1 MFQSVK
7 NLTGYLVKATDGDI
21 GTVDQFFLSSGTWII
36 RYIVIDLG
44 RWLPGR
50 NVLVAPGMVLYPP
63 DWNKRV
69 IPINLTKHQIKESPE
84 IDDRKPVSRQK
95 EIELHKYFNWVPYW
109 LPSPGGYVN
118 PPVSAIED
126 VLDEQNTAEQ
136 NKGKEDPELRST
148 KEILKYRIHARDG
161 EIGHV
166 EDFIMDDQDWIIRYL
181 VVDTRNWLPGKK
193 VLLSPEW
200 IENVS
205 WADSE
210 VQVDLSREA
219 VKESPTYDPSAPV
232 NREYEARVYDYYGR
246 PVYWESHV

>member
-1 MFQSVK
+1 MLQGIK

-21 GTVDQFFLSSGTWII
+21 GTVNQFLFSSGTWII
-36 RYIVIDLG
+36 RYIVVDLG
-44 RWLPGR
+44 KWLPGR
-50 NVLVAPGMVLYPP
+50 KVLVVPGMASYPP
-63 DWNKRV
+63 DWNKHL
-69 IPINLTKHQIKESPE
+69 IPINLTKQQIEESPE

-109 LPSPGGYVN
+109 APDPGGYIN
-118 PPVSAIED
+118 PPIPPTIERIPKQELSATQE
-126 VLDEQNTAEQ
+126 
-136 NKGKEDPELRST
+136 KEDPNLRST
-148 KEILKYRIHARDG
+148 KEVQGYRIHACDG

-166 EDFIMDDQDWIIRYL
+166 EDFIMDDQDWTIRYL

-193 VLLSPEW
+193 VLVSPEW
-200 IENVS
+200 IENIS

-219 VKESPTYDPSAPV
+219 VKESPKYDPSAPV
-232 NREYEARVYDYYGR
+232 NREYEVRVYDYYGR